1 LRIPHSETR
10 RRIQL
15 ALGIVSLC
23 AVPHLAASSL
33 IADIH
38 TDRAQYRT
46 GDTITVSIS
55 LRNDTPATWSG
66 AVRVTPRF
74 LGHTRALSQSQVV
87 SLPLGQEAVR
97 VFAIVPP
104 PVNDRGYLVE
114 IDCIADDGSLTDQ
127 ATTAFDVADDWTRFP
142 RYGFLTRFSDDVS
155 AADMLAPL
163 RDYKINVVQYYDWMD
178 EHHIPYRP
186 GFDYW
191 QDIAARDPW
200 VSRVKLNQLIAL
212 GRQYNMA
219 ALAYNLMYGAYD
231 DYATES
237 GLSLASGMFMSPLG
251 TNGYSLADQDRHE
264 LDIAGWETQR
274 LYLFNPAD
282 QSWRDWIALQFQTAF
297 AALPFDG
304 WHIDTLGERGPR
316 YDSTGA
322 EFDLAATYSG
332 FVNDMRA
339 QLGPD
344 KPLVVNTVSNYGLTP
359 IAQHADVAVL
369 YSELWNGALEDEF
382 YDLKLTL
389 DSARAVTDKPMV
401 IAGYM
406 NYDAAQLHDSQSPGA
421 FNEPGILLADAAI
434 FANGGWHIELG
445 DGLNMLSNEYFPR
458 QALVMSPSL
467 QAKLRDYYNFAVA
480 YENLLRDRVTN
491 GNKRIDFDLG
501 GSTFTSYNASAGTVW
516 KIAKTRTGL
525 GCATAYDI
533 AHLINLTGTT
543 STIWRDLDGSS
554 PVPVVI
560 ENKPVRLYYDG
571 AWAGSTVWYASPDAD
586 GGRAAQVSDYQRM
599 YDAVEQQW
607 YVEFTLPRL
616 HYWTML
622 WLERRPAASADAN
635 CDGRVDLIDYAE
647 FADCF
652 TGPDFGSGWNN
663 PNPACTTLFDLDGDA
678 DLDLRDFAEL
688 QGTLGQP

>member
-1 LRIPHSETR
+1 M
-10 RRIQL
+10 
-15 ALGIVSLC
+15 
-23 AVPHLAASSL
+23 
-33 IADIH
+33 IADI
-38 TDRAQYRT
+38 
-46 GDTITVSIS
+46 
-55 LRNDTPATWSG
+55 WSRLT
-66 AVRVTPRF
+66 ASP
-74 LGHTRALSQSQVV
+74 
-87 SLPLGQEAVR
+87 
-97 VFAIVPP
+97 
-104 PVNDRGYLVE
+104 N
-114 IDCIADDGSLTDQ
+114 DGSLTDQ
-127 ATTAFDVADDWTRFP
+127 ATTAFDVADDWSRFP

-237 GLSLASGMFMSPLG
+237 GLSLSSGMFTSPLD

-264 LDIAGWETQR
+264 LNIAGWETQR

-359 IAQHADVAVL
+359 VAQHADVAVL

-406 NYDAAQLHDSQSPGA
+406 NYDAAQQHTSQSPGA

-458 QALVMSPSL
+458 QALIMSPSL
-467 QAKLRDYYNFAVA
+467 QAKLLGLLQLRGGVRESTPRRGDQRQQAHRFRPGRVHFHQLQRVRRDRLEDCQDPNR
-480 YENLLRDRVTN
+480 LGLRDRL
-491 GNKRIDFDLG
+491 RYRPPDQPDRYDQHDLARSRRLVSGAG
-501 GSTFTSYNASAGTVW
+501 GHREQTRATVL
-516 KIAKTRTGL
+516 RRRVGRQHRL
-525 GCATAYDI
+525 
-533 AHLINLTGTT
+533 
-543 STIWRDLDGSS
+543 
-554 PVPVVI
+554 
-560 ENKPVRLYYDG
+560 VRLARRG
-571 AWAGSTVWYASPDAD
+571 RRSSRAS
-586 GGRAAQVSDYQRM
+586 
-599 YDAVEQQW
+599 
-607 YVEFTLPRL
+607 
-616 HYWTML
+616 H
-622 WLERRPAASADAN
+622 
-635 CDGRVDLIDYAE
+635 
-647 FADCF
+647 
-652 TGPDFGSGWNN
+652 
-663 PNPACTTLFDLDGDA
+663 
-678 DLDLRDFAEL
+678 
-688 QGTLGQP
+688 